1 MVDYFSL
8 EQIQFVKN
16 EFEKVINNYDISRF
30 KINEFEEVLLLDD
43 SLALFIKI
51 DERRVT
57 ASCDLCGQKYYSLHI
72 EEITYNELG
81 FKYNHTAFVKKIC
94 SYFHVL
100 FINHTLEGAEGTYI
114 GYTKF
119 RGLNSIWWSNLPSV
133 LIQINEAL
141 PELKLM
147 ERYEVWDGVHY
158 YFIVLELQINNDTCR
173 CVAYTRE
180 KPHAFIISL
189 GRTFIKT
196 GEISN
201 EIRNS
206 YNFGK
211 MLNDLKGVTRK
222 DRLEKYM
229 KYFFFE
235 KSFKEKDDVWRYAD
249 KLLERAN
256 NGKFDEIAR
265 STYICPIYKWV
276 TEELVLKLTKKLYK
290 QYTVIYQYKPFF
302 LRSSFGG
309 QMSYDIYIQD
319 LKVAIEYQGKQH
331 FEPVDYFG
339 GKEAFE
345 KGQIRDNEKRK
356 LSKENGIK
364 LVYIN
369 FDEVITTD
377 LIKSRVEGDLEY
389 ECR

>member
-1 MVDYFSL
+1 
-8 EQIQFVKN
+8 
-16 EFEKVINNYDISRF
+16 
-30 KINEFEEVLLLDD
+30 
-43 SLALFIKI
+43 
-51 DERRVT
+51 
-57 ASCDLCGQKYYSLHI
+57 
-72 EEITYNELG
+72 
-81 FKYNHTAFVKKIC
+81 
-94 SYFHVL
+94 
-100 FINHTLEGAEGTYI
+100 
-114 GYTKF
+114 
-119 RGLNSIWWSNLPSV
+119 
-133 LIQINEAL
+133 
-141 PELKLM
+141 
-147 ERYEVWDGVHY
+147 
-158 YFIVLELQINNDTCR
+158 
-173 CVAYTRE
+173 
-180 KPHAFIISL
+180 
-189 GRTFIKT
+189 
-196 GEISN
+196 
-201 EIRNS
+201 
-206 YNFGK
+206 
-211 MLNDLKGVTRK
+211 
-222 DRLEKYM
+222 
-229 KYFFFE
+229 
-235 KSFKEKDDVWRYAD
+235 
-249 KLLERAN
+249 LERAN

-377 LIKSRVEGDLEY
+377 LIKSKVEGK
-389 ECR
+389 